1 MKKILLI
8 CLTMTF
14 VSYKSQQ
21 ISTGKKNKTE
31 QSKTFENA
39 VYIVDIKN
47 KEMVNAI
54 TMAKNTFSEFELAI
68 KSNKPDCKNFTLK
81 KPFESPEGDEH
92 LWIKEVMFYAKKN
105 KYVGIIADA
114 PLHTEKVKIDEIVEI
129 DKNEISDWMY
139 FENNVVKG
147 GYTLRVLRNNMNDE
161 DRKLFD
167 IESGY
172 LFE

>member
-8 CLTMTF
+8 CLTITS
-14 VSYKSQQ
+14 VSYKSQH
-21 ISTGKKNKTE
+21 TGTDRKNKTE
-31 QSKTFENA
+31 QRKTFENA
-39 VYIVDIKN
+39 VYEVDIEN
-47 KEMVNAI
+47 KEMLNAVI
-54 TMAKNTFSEFELAI
+54 MAKNTFSEFELAI
-68 KSNKPDCKNFTLK
+68 KSNHPDFKNFTLK

-92 LWIKEVMFYAKKN
+92 LWIKEIMFYAKKN
-105 KYVGIIADA
+105 KYVGIIADV
-114 PLHTEKVKIDEIVEI
+114 PMHTEKVKMNDIVEI

-147 GYTLRVLRNNMNDE
+147 GYTLRVLRNNMTAE

-167 IESGY
+167 TESGY